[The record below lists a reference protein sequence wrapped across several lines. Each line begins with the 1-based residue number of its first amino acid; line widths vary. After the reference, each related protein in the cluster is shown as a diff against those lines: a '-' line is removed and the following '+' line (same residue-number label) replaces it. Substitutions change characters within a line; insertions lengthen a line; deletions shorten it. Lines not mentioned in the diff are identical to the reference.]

1 VAWGGWNG
9 ACCGISHVDPAHWK
23 KICCPIDFSHPSHD
37 ALRVAVDLSR
47 VSDAD
52 LYLLHVFQVPA
63 YSFYGSTVFPAAGMV
78 ERLVERI
85 DSLLEQWREE
95 AQRLGA
101 PRVHASRTE
110 GMPHVEITSFANQ
123 EDCDLIVIGTHGHT
137 GLKHVLIGSVAEK
150 VVRAADCAVLS
161 VHPTP
166 TGATEAR

>member
-1 VAWGGWNG
+1 MDLAQ
-9 ACCGISHVDPAHWK
+9 WK

-47 VSDAD
+47 LSDAD

-85 DSLLEQWREE
+85 DSLLEQWRTE

-101 PRVHASRTE
+101 PRVHARRTE
-110 GMPHVEITSFANQ
+110 GMPHLEINRFANQ

-150 VVRAADCAVLS
+150 VVRAAECPVLS
-161 VHPTP
+161 VHPRP
-166 TGATEAR
+166 AEISDAR